1 MYVSVLAHTD
11 PKLAGGITWGKFIS
25 LELFLKCIQK
35 KSVLEKKDKMGIKF

>member
-11 PKLAGGITWGKFIS
+11 PKLAGGITWGKIYIS

-35 KSVLEKKDKMGIKF
+35 KVLEKKD